1 MKLLITSA
9 LLVLPFL
16 SITSCVTQE
25 KERKAVPP
33 QSNASNMPWNR
44 PMPGEGSAQFGGML
58 ERR

>member
-1 MKLLITSA
+1 MKLLLATA
-9 LLVLPFL
+9 LLVLPFI

-33 QSNASNMPWNR
+33 QSSASKMPWNL

>member
-1 MKLLITSA
+1 LQMWRTLYWRK
-9 LLVLPFL
+9 P
-16 SITSCVTQE
+16 QE

-33 QSNASNMPWNR
+33 QSSASKMPWNR

>member
-1 MKLLITSA
+1 
-9 LLVLPFL
+9 LPFI

-33 QSNASNMPWNR
+33 QSSASKMPWNR
-44 PMPGEGSAQFGGML
+44 PMPGEGGAQFGGML